1 MYYFALFCRKESP
14 HVGAKW
20 SAPSRFRTATALMS
34 RIERKKF
41 TKFRDFPTNSR
52 KTSEEVS
59 GSIDCSQLA
68 LNLDLLNVFQG
79 TLTLGLLILP
89 YFDPGTNNVVKTKL
103 TVQGCYWFL
112 NFLYSLQENPSDPDR
127 QAGGALCRR
136 RYRTSRLR
144 FRPITGRV
152 CSCPRSQTPSCLRH
166 ARGCWRNLQSFQIH
180 FGQFQGIVNLIR
192 MILYLIWIQVKK
204 WKSLNKSKRIV
215 YACIKSFRF
224 TIRLALSQEGHIH
237 GLKTCRKV
245 ILLDKEKSTG
255 YNVAAHL

>member
-89 YFDPGTNNVVKTKL
+89 GTNHVVKTKL

-192 MILYLIWIQVKK
+192 MILYLIWKQVKK